1 MSILVKS
8 RDQYFEL
15 SENVLATYAI
25 SAEDYRRKS
34 SGGDVGDPNVAWD
47 QYADS
52 VQIGCGCCMDKAS
65 YGASC

>member
-8 RDQYFEL
+8 SDQFFEIGA
-15 SENVLATYAI
+15 EVLGACQI
-25 SAEDYRRKS
+25 SADEFAARS
-34 SGGDVGDPNVAWD
+34 AGASVGEASLGWD
-47 QYADS
+47 EYADS

>member
-8 RDQYFEL
+8 RDQYFEI
-15 SENVLATYAI
+15 SADVLAGFAI
-25 SAEDYRRKS
+25 SAEDYQRKS
-34 SGGDVGDPNVAWD
+34 ADGQIGDPNVAWD